1 MAALR
6 KRIIGGINC
15 VLQKAS
21 RTISNPC
28 RKSSIAGIRTRRIF
42 PSLIIIDGG
51 KGQLSSALEVIRGV
65 GLGDVRVIGLAKG
78 KRKFLRKGPM
88 KASFLINP
96 QRLCISSSISVMRP
110 IALPLPIIGKGF
122 AKRNLVSVLDHIEG
136 IGPKRRAAL
145 WQRFASF
152 EKMREASVEDLE
164 AVPTMTRTAAEKLF
178 AFLHASAS
186 DKRTFIK

>member
-1 MAALR
+1 MQE
-6 KRIIGGINC
+6 
-15 VLQKAS
+15 VVY
-21 RTISNPC
+21 
-28 RKSSIAGIRTRRIF
+28 RRYKDAEDI

-65 GLGDVRVIGLAKG
+65 GLGDVRVIGLAK
-78 KRKFLRKGPM
+78 REEEILRKGPM

-110 IALPLPIIGKGF
+110 IALPLPIIGKGLLSAILF
-122 AKRNLVSVLDHIEG
+122 LSLIISRGLA
-136 IGPKRRAAL
+136 PKRRAAL
-145 WQRFASF
+145 WQRFASL
-152 EKMREASVEDLE
+152 EKMREASVDDLE